1 MDESNSPLP
10 RQSPLTPLPVRS
22 PINAHPPKAKPD
34 PRPMRIALGAGG
46 LAAFSA
52 LMTAIV
58 LPPRPT
64 VVITTPDSQQAFD
77 PAASATPLQVQRPVQ
92 YVQLQ
97 PGQTAPAGAKVIDAA
112 APKPVTVVTTV
123 PAPAQKPIY
132 VKTTQ
137 SGKVVK

>member
-1 MDESNSPLP
+1 MDESISPLP
-10 RQSPLTPLPVRS
+10 RQAPSTPLPVRS
-22 PINAHPPKAKPD
+22 PVNAHPPKARPD
-34 PRPMRIALGAGG
+34 ARPMRIALGAGG

-58 LPPRPT
+58 LPPSPA
-64 VVITTPDSQQAFD
+64 VVVTTDGQQVVG
-77 PAASATPLQVQRPVQ
+77 PAAAGTPLQVQRPVQ

-97 PGQTAPAGAKVIDAA
+97 PGQTAPPGANVIDAA
-112 APKPVTVVTTV
+112 APQPVTVVTTV
-123 PAPAQKPIY
+123 PAPAQKPTY

>member
-1 MDESNSPLP
+1 MDESISPLP
-10 RQSPLTPLPVRS
+10 RQAPSTPLPVRS
-22 PINAHPPKAKPD
+22 PVNAHPPKARPD
-34 PRPMRIALGAGG
+34 ARPMRIALGAGG

-58 LPPRPT
+58 LPPSPA
-64 VVITTPDSQQAFD
+64 VVITTDSQQAVG
-77 PAASATPLQVQRPVQ
+77 PAAAGTPLQVQRPVR
-92 YVQLQ
+92 YIQLQ
-97 PGQTAPAGAKVIDAA
+97 PGQTAPPGANVIDAA
-112 APKPVTVVTTV
+112 AAQPITVVTTV